1 MSYLITMLVA
11 ALIPLV
17 VGFIY
22 FHKSI
27 FGSVRARL
35 LGIELDPQ
43 KIKKEIPKVLV
54 VSYIVN
60 FFLAFGLASIVI
72 HQMGLFSLLMAN
84 RGDMSELDYVSK
96 IAVSFDGVPID
107 SDLLWNKLFR
117 TFKHGALHG
126 TLAGLTIV
134 MPILVT
140 LGLYEKRPMKLV
152 FINVG
157 YWIINFALMGGF
169 ICQMLKFG

>member
-1 MSYLITMLVA
+1 
-11 ALIPLV
+11 V

-22 FHKSI
+22 YHKAV
-27 FGSVRARL
+27 FGNAWARM
-35 LGIELDPQ
+35 LGIEMNPENM
-43 KIKKEIPKVLV
+43 KKEMPKVML

-84 RGDMSELDYVSK
+84 KGDLSNLDYVTK
-96 IAVSFDGVPID
+96 IVVSYDGVPVD
-107 SDLLWNKLFR
+107 ADVLWNGLFR
-117 TFKHGALHG
+117 TFKHGAMHG
-126 TLAGLTIV
+126 AMAGLTIV

-157 YWIINFALMGGF
+157 YWVINLALMGGF
-169 ICQMLKFG
+169 ICQMLRFS

>member
-1 MSYLITMLVA
+1 MSFLVTMLVA

-22 FHKSI
+22 YHKAV
-27 FGSVRARL
+27 FGNAWANM
-35 LGIELDPQ
+35 LGIEMNPENM
-43 KIKKEIPKVLV
+43 KKEMPKVML

-72 HQMGLFSLLMAN
+72 HQMGLFSLLMESK
-84 RGDMSELDYVSK
+84 GDLSELDYVSK
-96 IAVSFDGVPID
+96 IVVSFDGVAID
-107 SDLLWNKLFR
+107 PDVLWNGLFR
-117 TFKHGALHG
+117 TFKHGAIHG
-126 TLAGLTIV
+126 VLASLTLV

-140 LGLYEKRPMKLV
+140 TGLYEKRPWKLT
-152 FINVG
+152 FINLG

-169 ICQMLKFG
+169 ICQMLRWS